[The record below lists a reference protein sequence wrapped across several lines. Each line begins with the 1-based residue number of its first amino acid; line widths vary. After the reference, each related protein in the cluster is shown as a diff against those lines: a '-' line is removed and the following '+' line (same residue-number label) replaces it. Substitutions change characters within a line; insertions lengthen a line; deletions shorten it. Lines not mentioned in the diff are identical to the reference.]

1 MEKVMNKL
9 KSVGELLLLIVI
21 YLLVPQFV
29 GLFFYKVVGL
39 SETTSLYLGNIFVA
53 IIYLIKYRTMFK
65 ESINKYFSNFGKNFG
80 DSLKYWG
87 IGLVFMYLFNII
99 LIYFVFGGNISAN
112 EELNRQSIT
121 SYPIIGFISI
131 SIVAPL
137 VEEML
142 FRYGLR
148 KVTGKTKYFPLI
160 TAILFGG
167 VHTLAGIGMSLKEL
181 LFILPYGSLGYAF
194 GYLYN
199 KSDNIVSTIISHS
212 IHNTVVFIIIL
223 MATAV

>member
-1 MEKVMNKL
+1 MKIKRIL
-9 KSVGELLLLIVI
+9 SGLI
-21 YLLVPQFV
+21 L
-29 GLFFYKVVGL
+29 
-39 SETTSLYLGNIFVA
+39 VA
-53 IIYLIKYRTMFK
+53 ILA
-65 ESINKYFSNFGKNFG
+65 
-80 DSLKYWG
+80 
-87 IGLVFMYLFNII
+87 II
-99 LIYFVFGGNISAN
+99 LILGNTTVVN
-112 EELNRQSIT
+112 
-121 SYPIIGFISI
+121 ISI

-167 VHTLAGIGMSLKEL
+167 VHTLAGIGLSLKEL

-199 KSDNIVSTIISHS
+199 KSDNIISTIVSHS
-212 IHNTVVFIIIL
+212 IHNTIVFIIIL
-223 MATAV
+223 TVA

>member
-1 MEKVMNKL
+1 MQKVINNL
-9 KSVGELLLLIVI
+9 KNIAELLILITI
-21 YLLVPQFV
+21 YLLVPQFI
-29 GLFFYKVVGL
+29 GLFFYKVVNL
-39 SETTSLYLGNIFVA
+39 PETTSVYIGNIFVA
-53 IIYLIKYRTMFK
+53 IIYLIMYKTMFK
-65 ESINKYFSNFGKNFG
+65 DSLKKYFSNFSKNFG

-87 IGLVFMYLFNII
+87 IGLSLMYLFNII
-99 LIYFVFGGNISAN
+99 LIYLVFNGNIAVN
-112 EELNRQSIT
+112 EELNRQVLMT
-121 SYPIIGFISI
+121 YPVIGFISI
-131 SIVAPL
+131 AVIAPL

-167 VHTLAGIGMSLKEL
+167 IHTLAGLDLSLKEL

-199 KSDNIVSTIISHS
+199 KSDNIISTIISHS
-212 IHNTVVFIIIL
+212 IHNTVCYFILL
-223 MATAV
+223 MAV

>member
-1 MEKVMNKL
+1 
-9 KSVGELLLLIVI
+9 
-21 YLLVPQFV
+21 
-29 GLFFYKVVGL
+29 
-39 SETTSLYLGNIFVA
+39 
-53 IIYLIKYRTMFK
+53 MFK
-65 ESINKYFSNFGKNFG
+65 ESVKKYFSNFAKNFG

-87 IGLVFMYLFNII
+87 IGLALMYLFNII
-99 LIYFVFGGNISAN
+99 LIYVVFNGNISAN
-112 EELNRQSIT
+112 EELNRQAIT

-167 VHTLAGIGMSLKEL
+167 VHTLAGIGLSLKEL

-199 KSDNIVSTIISHS
+199 KSDNIVSTIVSHS
-212 IHNTVVFIIIL
+212 IHNTIVFIIIL
-223 MATAV
+223 TVA